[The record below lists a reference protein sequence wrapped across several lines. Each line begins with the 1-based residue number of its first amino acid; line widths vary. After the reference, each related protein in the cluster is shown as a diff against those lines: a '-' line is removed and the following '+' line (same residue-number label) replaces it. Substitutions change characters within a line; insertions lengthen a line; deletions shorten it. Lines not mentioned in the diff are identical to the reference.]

1 MSLSNKCSRESVWS
15 EKYMALTGKILSSD
29 SGNVR
34 VVIEQMREQSCSS
47 NQGPQARRDS
57 AEKGEAVSSCEEE

>member
-15 EKYMALTGKILSSD
+15 EKYMALTGKITCSD

-34 VVIEQMREQSCSS
+34 VVIEQMREQVCSS
-47 NQGPQARRDS
+47 INKHRRGGTLLT
-57 AEKGEAVSSCEEE
+57 ACTVSFL

>member
-34 VVIEQMREQSCSS
+34 VVIEQMRESCSS
-47 NQGPQARRDS
+47 NQGPQARRDFV
-57 AEKGEAVSSCEEE
+57 EKGEAVSSCEEE

>member
-1 MSLSNKCSRESVWS
+1 
-15 EKYMALTGKILSSD
+15 MALTGKILSSD

-34 VVIEQMREQSCSS
+34 VVIEQMRESCSS

-57 AEKGEAVSSCEEE
+57 AEKGEAVSSCEE

>member
-1 MSLSNKCSRESVWS
+1 
-15 EKYMALTGKILSSD
+15 MALTGKILSSD